1 MKVANLSIA
10 RKLYTTFG
18 IVIAVLVILGV
29 TFYSFFSSVTKAN
42 SWNVHTYQVIDE
54 TRSLTESLVN
64 METGL
69 RGYAIVGEEAM
80 LEPYRTGTESFKK
93 HLETIRNLTSDNP
106 QQQERLRK
114 LEAQESQWASSFAD
128 ALLTKRKSVVSA
140 SMTMDQFIDSFK
152 ADTGKAQMDA
162 MRATLAEIAG
172 NESSLLS
179 VRAAEVDSL
188 QMQTKVVLVGG
199 TLLAVALAF
208 IFATWISRLVALP
221 LREAVAHAEAIAA
234 GDLTRSID
242 SDATDEVGAL
252 MRAFSGMQG
261 KLASVISLIKTSTDS
276 INVAAGEVRA
286 GNADLS
292 SRTEQQ
298 AASLEETASSMEELT
313 ATVKQNADNARQA
326 SGLASNASEVADK
339 GNDAVGRVV
348 ATMGDINES
357 SSKIGEI
364 TGIIEGIAFQTNILA
379 LNAAVE
385 AARAGEQGRGFA
397 VVASEVRSLAQRSSA
412 AAKEIKELIG
422 ASIDKIRGGMTEV
435 EEAGRTMS
443 EVTVAIS
450 RVTDIMGEIAAASDE
465 QSRGIEQVNQAIT
478 QMDQVTQQNA
488 ALVEEAAASAQSLED
503 QGKELGRAVSTFRI
517 ATNAAA
523 FAPAKVSA
531 RPAPRIPVKPAT
543 PLKRQALQPKKSKAI
558 EPALEAPA
566 AAAQPAVE
574 TAGEDWRAF

>member
-10 RKLYTTFG
+10 RKLYTAFG

-29 TFYSFFSSVTKAN
+29 TFYSFFSSVTSAN
-42 SWNVHTYQVIDE
+42 DLNIHTYQVIGE
-54 TRSLTESLVN
+54 TRLLTESMLN

-69 RGYAIVGEEAM
+69 RGYAIVGDDAM
-80 LEPYRTGTESFKK
+80 LGPYRAGTDSFKQ
-93 HLETIRNLTSDNP
+93 HLATIRNLTSDEP

-114 LEAQESQWASSFAD
+114 LETQESQWVSSFAD
-128 ALLTKRKSVVSA
+128 NLLAKRKSVLSV
-140 SMTMDQFIDSFK
+140 SMTMDQFVDAFK
-152 ADTGKAQMDA
+152 GDTGEAQMAA
-162 MRATLAEIAG
+162 MRATLAEIVG
-172 NESSLLS
+172 SELSLLS
-179 VRAAEVDSL
+179 VRAVEVDSL
-188 QMQTKVVLVGG
+188 QMKTKVVLIGG
-199 TLLAVALAF
+199 TLLAIALSLV
-208 IFATWISRLVALP
+208 FATWISRLIASP
-221 LREAVAHAEAIAA
+221 LRDAVTHAEAIAA
-234 GDLTRSID
+234 GDLTRTITSRT
-242 SDATDEVGAL
+242 TDEVGAL

-261 KLASVISLIKTSTDS
+261 KLASVISAIKTSTDS
-276 INVAAGEVRA
+276 ITVAAGEVRA

-326 SGLASNASEVADK
+326 SALASNASEVADK

-348 ATMGDINES
+348 TTMSGINDS

-443 EVTVAIS
+443 EVTVAIG
-450 RVTDIMGEIAAASDE
+450 RVTGIMGEIAAASDE

-488 ALVEEAAASAQSLED
+488 SLVEQAAAAAQSLED
-503 QGKELGRAVSTFRI
+503 QGQELGRAVSTFRI
-517 ATNAAA
+517 ATSGTV
-523 FAPAKVSA
+523 FASA
-531 RPAPRIPVKPAT
+531 RP
-543 PLKRQALQPKKSKAI
+543 
-558 EPALEAPA
+558 
-566 AAAQPAVE
+566 
-574 TAGEDWRAF
+574 

>member
-18 IVIAVLVILGV
+18 AVIAVLVILGAV
-29 TFYSFFSSVTKAN
+29 FYSFFSSVTSAN
-42 SWNVHTYQVIDE
+42 RLNIHTYQVIDE
-54 TRSLTESLVN
+54 TRLLSESLIN
-64 METGL
+64 MEMGL
-69 RGYAIVGEEAM
+69 RGYALVGEDAM
-80 LEPYRTGTESFKK
+80 LAPYLAGAKSFK
-93 HLETIRNLTSDNP
+93 ERVEAIRSLTSDDP
-106 QQQERLRK
+106 RQQELLRK
-114 LEAQESQWASSFAD
+114 LEAQESQWVSTFVD
-128 ALLTKRKSVVSA
+128 NLLAKRKLVLAV
-140 SMTMDQFIDSFK
+140 SMTMDQFVDAYK
-152 ADTGKAQMDA
+152 ANTGKAQMDA
-162 MRATLAEIAG
+162 MRATLDEIAA
-172 NESSLLS
+172 NESSLLAA
-179 VRAAEVDSL
+179 RAAQADSL
-188 QMQTKVVLVGG
+188 QMETKVALIGG
-199 TLLAVALAF
+199 TLLGVVLAF
-208 IFATWISRLVALP
+208 IFATWISRLVASP

-234 GDLTRSID
+234 GDLTRTID
-242 SDATDEVGAL
+242 SRTTDEVGAL
-252 MRAFSGMQG
+252 MRAFGGMQQ
-261 KLASVISLIKTSTDS
+261 KLASVISTIKTSTDS

-292 SRTEQQ
+292 SRAEQQ
-298 AASLEETASSMEELT
+298 AASLEETASSMEQLT

-326 SGLASNASEVADK
+326 SGLASTASHVADK

-465 QSRGIEQVNQAIT
+465 QSRGIEQVNRAIT

-503 QGKELGRAVSTFRI
+503 QGNELGRAVSIFRI
-517 ATNAAA
+517 ATNPGAS
-523 FAPAKVSA
+523 APAKLAVRPPA
-531 RPAPRIPVKPAT
+531 RGTAMP
-543 PLKRQALQPKKSKAI
+543 ALQ
-558 EPALEAPA
+558 
-566 AAAQPAVE
+566 
-574 TAGEDWRAF
+574 

>member
-18 IVIAVLVILGV
+18 AVIAVLVILGA
-29 TFYSFFSSVTKAN
+29 TFYTFFSSVTSAN
-42 SWNVHTYQVIDE
+42 RLNVHTYQVIDE
-54 TRSLTESLVN
+54 TRLLSESLIN
-64 METGL
+64 MEMGL
-69 RGYAIVGEEAM
+69 RGYALVGEDAM
-80 LEPYRTGTESFKK
+80 LEPYLTGAKSFK
-93 HLETIRNLTSDNP
+93 ERVAAIRNLTSDDP
-106 QQQERLRK
+106 RQQELLRK
-114 LEAQESQWASSFAD
+114 LEAQESQWVSTFVD
-128 ALLTKRKSVVSA
+128 NLLAKRKLVLAV
-140 SMTMDQFIDSFK
+140 SMTMDQFVDAYK
-152 ADTGKAQMDA
+152 ANTGKAQMDA
-162 MRATLAEIAG
+162 MRATLDEIAA
-172 NESSLLS
+172 NESALLA
-179 VRAAEVDSL
+179 VRAEQAESR
-188 QMQTKVVLVGG
+188 QMQTQVALIGG
-199 TLLAVALAF
+199 TLLGVVLAF
-208 IFATWISRLVALP
+208 IFATWISRLVASP

-234 GDLTRSID
+234 GDLTRKID
-242 SDATDEVGAL
+242 SRTTDEVGAL
-252 MRAFSGMQG
+252 MRAFGGMQQ
-261 KLASVISLIKTSTDS
+261 KLASVISTIKTSTDS

-292 SRTEQQ
+292 SRAEQQ
-298 AASLEETASSMEELT
+298 AASLEETASSMEQLT

-326 SGLASNASEVADK
+326 SGLASTASHVADK

-443 EVTVAIS
+443 EVTVAIG

-478 QMDQVTQQNA
+478 QMEQVTQQNA

-503 QGKELGRAVSTFRI
+503 QGNELGRAVSIFRI
-517 ATNAAA
+517 ATNSGASTSAKLA
-523 FAPAKVSA
+523 VRPPARSTA
-531 RPAPRIPVKPAT
+531 MP
-543 PLKRQALQPKKSKAI
+543 ALQ
-558 EPALEAPA
+558 
-566 AAAQPAVE
+566 
-574 TAGEDWRAF
+574 